1 MHLRGP
7 LMTRAAYTVPQI
19 AAMYGDV
26 SEGHIRNLVKPG
38 GILQRVPHMGRR
50 VLVAHAELERVFGPL
65 PTQVVE

>member
-19 AAMYGDV
+19 AEMYGDV
-26 SEGHIRNLVKPG
+26 SQGHIRNLVKA

-50 VLVAHAELERVFGPL
+50 VLVAHMELERVFGPI
-65 PTQVVE
+65 PREAA

>member
-38 GILQRVPHMGRR
+38 GILQRVPHMGR
-50 VLVAHAELERVFGPL
+50 VLVAHMELERVFGPI
-65 PTQVVE
+65 PREAA